1 MDVLG
6 RAIAAYHFEGS
17 KHKLWVHDTHGPK
30 VEMQVKIYFRNAAEM
45 PDLEL
50 MALSLCKGKVL
61 DIGAGAGSHAL
72 YLQEKGFDVQAIDI
86 AEEAVRVMQDRG
98 VRHAKTQD
106 IFALKSPKFDTLLL
120 LMNGIGLVQNID
132 GLKRFLQC
140 AASLLK
146 KGGQLLFDSSD
157 VAYLYEEGIPALTH
171 YYGEVQCCYEYR
183 KQQSDWFTWLYI
195 DQQTLKAIAA
205 SMGWHTEILMVDETD
220 QYLARL
226 TRA

>member
-6 RAIAAYHFEGS
+6 RAIAEYYFEDAQY
-17 KHKLWVHDTHGPK
+17 KLWVHDTHGPK
-30 VEMQVKIYFRNAAEM
+30 VEMLVPIYFRDHDSM
-45 PDLEL
+45 PDIEQ

-72 YLQEKGFDVQAIDI
+72 YLQEQGFDVEAIDI
-86 AEEAVRVMQDRG
+86 AEQAVRVMQDRG
-98 VRHAKTQD
+98 VQHAYTQD
-106 IFALKSPKFDTLLL
+106 IFTLKNKKFDTLLL

-132 GLKRFLQC
+132 GLKQFLQT
-140 AASLLK
+140 AASLLHE
-146 KGGQLLFDSSD
+146 GGQLLFDSSD
-157 VAYLYEEGIPALTH
+157 VAYLYEGAIPALTH

-195 DQQTLKAIAA
+195 DQQTLTKLAA
-205 SMGWHTEILMVDETD
+205 TMGWHTEVLMVDDTD

-226 TRA
+226 TRV